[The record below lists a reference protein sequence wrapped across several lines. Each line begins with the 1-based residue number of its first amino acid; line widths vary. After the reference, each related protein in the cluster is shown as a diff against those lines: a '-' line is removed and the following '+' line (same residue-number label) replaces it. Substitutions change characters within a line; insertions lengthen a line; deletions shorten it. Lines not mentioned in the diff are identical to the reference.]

1 MTHALTIR
9 VPIRR
14 IQMLIAVSL
23 ALSGCSAKSAPPQAA
38 TQAPPADSTVAPSG
52 AQAPR
57 PEYGSNAATEAIS
70 ERSRATEARPQPEN
84 APESSSVIE
93 TTPESADDNGQAASP
108 STGDASA
115 PDSAAHHQVVPR
127 KSRRAGGH

>member
-1 MTHALTIR
+1 VTQASTIR
-9 VPIRR
+9 AKFRR
-14 IQMLIAVSL
+14 TSALLAVSFV
-23 ALSGCSAKSAPPQAA
+23 LSGCGVKSAPPQAA
-38 TQAPPADSTVAPSG
+38 AQTPPADTTGAPTE

-70 ERSRATEARPQPEN
+70 ERSRAADARLQPES

-93 TTPESADDNGQAASP
+93 TTPEPADDNGRAASP
-108 STGDASA
+108 ATGDASA
-115 PDSAAHHQVVPR
+115 PDSSLHHQVVPR